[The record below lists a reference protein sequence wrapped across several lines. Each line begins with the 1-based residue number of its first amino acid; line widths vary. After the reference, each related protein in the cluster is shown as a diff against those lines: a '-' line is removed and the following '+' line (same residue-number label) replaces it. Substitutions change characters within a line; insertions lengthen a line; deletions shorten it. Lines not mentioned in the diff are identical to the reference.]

1 MTQKHFY
8 FLACLLSLG
17 CASKDDSTGDS
28 AAETDKDT
36 DTDTDTDTGTDTG
49 PTTTTFSPTEGTWLA
64 KDFVIDSD
72 DCALGFLYGLTADS
86 RVWWELDSGDDD
98 WSITASNGL
107 VASCTQSS
115 NDVECLATSVFDYT
129 EGGFVGAIPIPPTD
143 AVVTLIAANAG
154 TLTSDITSTVATTY
168 SGDCVGVDCDTLL
181 GSIGVTSPCTTE
193 VSSFDFSQ
201 EAFAPTDGT
210 WAQAGF
216 EWADDGC
223 NAVTN
228 LGSSGGPA
236 DDIAILNGEDGT
248 FTATIASSG
257 DVYNCSTDGLNFT
270 CEPIVF
276 MSLEDITVSIGGTGR
291 FGNEES
297 YAAQFNMV
305 ADCSGDD
312 CEDMSAEWGVDFP
325 CTSTGT
331 TSAALSE

>member
-28 AAETDKDT
+28 AAETDTEIDT
-36 DTDTDTDTGTDTG
+36 GTGTDTG

-86 RVWWELDSGDDD
+86 RIWWELDSGDDG
-98 WSITASNGL
+98 WSITAGNGL

-168 SGDCVGVDCDTLL
+168 SGDCLGADCETLL

-216 EWADDGC
+216 EWDDDGC

-228 LGSSGGPA
+228 LDWSMVPATDMAMLSG
-236 DDIAILNGEDGT
+236 DDGT
-248 FTATIASSG
+248 FTAAAASG
-257 DVYNCSTDGLNFT
+257 NVYNCTTDGLNFT
-270 CEPIVF
+270 CEPTLF
-276 MSLEDITVSIGGTGR
+276 MSSGSISINIDAAGR
-291 FGNEES
+291 FGGEEF
-297 YAAQFNMV
+297 YTTQYNVV